1 MNFKNMPNHLA
12 IIMDGNGRWAKKRG
26 LDRIHGH
33 IEGIK
38 SLKTII
44 KAVMEYKIKYL
55 TVYAFSSENWQ
66 RPESE
71 VDSLMTL
78 LDEYIRIELSYL
90 IENKIRLGFIG
101 NIVKIPEK
109 SKKALLDAADRTKD
123 FDSLFLTLAL
133 SYGSKEEILNA
144 VSKTAEDLKQ
154 GKIASADINDN
165 LFSSYLYTSG
175 MPDPDMLI
183 RTSGERRI
191 SNFMLYQIAYTEIYF
206 TKTLW
211 PDFRKKDL
219 IRALQ
224 DYEKRIRRFG
234 KTDI

>member
-1 MNFKNMPNHLA
+1 MNFKNTPNHLA

-38 SLKTII
+38 SLKTVI
-44 KAVMEYKIKYL
+44 KVVMEYKIKYL

-66 RPESE
+66 RSESE

-101 NIVKIPEK
+101 NIAKIPEK
-109 SKKALLDAADRTKD
+109 PKKALLDAADRTKD

-133 SYGSKEEILNA
+133 SYGSKEEILSA

-154 GKIASADINDN
+154 GKIASADINDS

-175 MPDPDMLI
+175 MPAPDMLI